1 MSDFIW
7 EKVDIKQTTRRDGEA
22 FASIGQGRIALNANA
37 CDLLDNIYSY
47 EWVDILHA
55 KKGNNVA
62 MIGLRF
68 VKNKSNSSLKVVRR
82 KYRGQIVDGISI
94 NSKPL
99 VKKYFGE
106 TRETSTGRFAVKK
119 IDDNTIA
126 IDIQNAL

>member
-47 EWVDILHA
+47 EWVDILQA

-106 TRETSTGRFAVKK
+106 TR
-119 IDDNTIA
+119 
-126 IDIQNAL
+126 